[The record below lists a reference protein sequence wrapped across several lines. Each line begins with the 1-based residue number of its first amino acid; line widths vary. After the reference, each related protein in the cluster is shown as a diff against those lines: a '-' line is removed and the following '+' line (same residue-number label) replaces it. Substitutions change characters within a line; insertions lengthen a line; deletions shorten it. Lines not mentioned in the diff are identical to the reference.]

1 MSAAETTGPGS
12 HLVHHMSSLAAVA
25 DQGAFVVVK
34 GDGARVTTADGTE
47 YLDGVAGLININV
60 GHGREELVEAASA
73 AMRDLAYG
81 TLFFGMA
88 TTHAL
93 GLADDLARITPAG
106 MERFFFAVGGSDA
119 NDSAIKIARRYQS
132 LRGHDD
138 RAMILARH
146 DSYHGMTVAGMSATG
161 DTVYRTHF
169 GPVIPGFVHVGQ
181 PSGDT
186 AADVAALEATIAE
199 VGAERIA
206 AMIAEPLSLPSG
218 LVIPP
223 DDYWPAVH
231 AVLEQHGIL
240 LIADEVVTGF
250 GRTGRMFG
258 MEHWGI
264 TPDLM
269 SMSKGITSGYLPL
282 AAVGM
287 TDRVY
292 ATLEGA
298 DGAFLHGFTTGGHPT
313 SCALARA
320 NLGIIEREDLVGNAE
335 RRGAHFQRRLD
346 ELCAAYP
353 AALRGRHLGLL
364 VALDLERPAGFEL
377 PDGVAS
383 FGLYVRNELF
393 ATQRQIIRYYR
404 DTLVWGPSL
413 AITEAEIDELV
424 DGVAAVLD
432 AVTSAP

>member
-1 MSAAETTGPGS
+1 MGSLLETFLPW
-12 HLVHHMSSLAAVA
+12 
-25 DQGAFVVVK
+25 
-34 GDGARVTTADGTE
+34 
-47 YLDGVAGLININV
+47 
-60 GHGREELVEAASA
+60 
-73 AMRDLAYG
+73 
-81 TLFFGMA
+81 
-88 TTHAL
+88 L
-93 GLADDLARITPAG
+93 GLASHTLAAYEYRCPFPDTHPVGCGARYAEAL
-106 MERFFFAVGGSDA
+106 ERE
-119 NDSAIKIARRYQS
+119 
-132 LRGHDD
+132 
-138 RAMILARH
+138 ILA
-146 DSYHGMTVAGMSATG
+146 SPPATVAA
-161 DTVYRTHF
+161 
-169 GPVIPGFVHVGQ
+169 FV
-181 PSGDT
+181 
-186 AADVAALEATIAE
+186 
-199 VGAERIA
+199 
-206 AMIAEPLSLPSG
+206 AEPVAGAG
-218 LVIPP
+218 LGAAVPP

-364 VALDLERPAGFEL
+364 VALDLEQPAGFDL
-377 PDGVAS
+377 PDGVTS

-424 DGVAAVLD
+424 HGVAAVLD